1 MDLDKF
7 KTTVA
12 KHGGKAVQ
20 NRFNVIFTP
29 PERSLLNL
37 DFNSIITQSLSGG
50 FNAKNLINDPR
61 DISLLC
67 QTVNIPGRTMNTF
80 TYEAEST
87 EQKNDYPYEMV
98 YDDCSMKFMCTNDM
112 YIRKMFDKWF
122 DIIYN
127 PTTNRFGLKDD
138 YSVDVVIQML
148 NKQDIPVYGVKLLK
162 AFPVKIS
169 GFDLTQD
176 KEALVE
182 VQIDWKYDKFETE
195 GILSS
200 SLSAANAVIDLLT

>member
-1 MDLDKF
+1 MPLF
-7 KTTVA
+7 KL
-12 KHGGKAVQ
+12 Q
-20 NRFNVIFTP
+20 DVIFPKTP
-29 PERSLLNL
+29 EGYDGPP
-37 DFNSIITQSLSGG
+37 FPSGMRG
-50 FNAKNLINDPR
+50 
-61 DISLLC
+61 
-67 QTVNIPGRTMNTF
+67 TE
-80 TYEAEST
+80 YE
-87 EQKNDYPYEMV
+87 KV

-148 NKQDIPVYGVKLLK
+148 NKQDIPVYGGKLLK